1 MFPLADGSALQV
13 TVLEIQSSAGKRLN
27 GVGVVPDETVNV
39 DLATALPGEDLVLGR
54 AMAILGTAIPEAP
67 TARSYTVHQGDTL
80 KAIARR
86 VYGETAA
93 WPRLYAAN
101 RAVIG
106 DDPDALTVATPL
118 IIPR

>member
-27 GVGVVPDETVNV
+27 GVGVVPDETVTV
-39 DLATALPGEDLVLGR
+39 DLAAALPGDDPVLGR
-54 AMAILGTAIPEAP
+54 AIAILVGAMPEPP
-67 TARSYTVHQGDTL
+67 TARSYTVREGDTL

-86 VYGETAA
+86 VYGQTAA

-106 DDPDALTVATPL
+106 DDPDALTVATTL